1 MFESLSGIVVRF
13 LRTAAI
19 VTLLVAAGR
28 ARALAQDPQPAPVPQ
43 CPAGCVPAPPP
54 SPVWT
59 GSAGAGFSVT
69 SGNSDTSNF
78 NISFDAR
85 RDPKT
90 RTVLIFNALYLRAS
104 DDDETLV
111 DRTAFGA
118 RVERMLTKRAFVF
131 GQLQFLRDRFK
142 DIEYLWAPT
151 GGIGYRLIDT
161 SRVTLSADTG
171 AGVAIEKNTGLDVDT
186 SGAFTAGDKLEIKVS
201 PMATATQSY
210 SGLWKMDEFGDS
222 IHAFTAGLAAN
233 ITART
238 QIKIELLDTYKTRPT
253 SVDVEKNDVT
263 FLTSFVFKIG

>member
-1 MFESLSGIVVRF
+1 MSRSPANVGCGVARVAGVV
-13 LRTAAI
+13 A
-19 VTLLVAAGR
+19 LLVAAG
-28 ARALAQDPQPAPVPQ
+28 ATPALAQDPQPAPVPQ

-59 GSAGAGFSVT
+59 GSAGVGFSVT

-78 NISFDAR
+78 NISFDAK

-90 RTVLIFNALYLRAS
+90 RTVLIFNALYLRAT
-104 DDDETLV
+104 DDDEAIV

-118 RVERMLTKRAFVF
+118 RIERTVAERVFVF

-151 GGIGYRLIDT
+151 GGVGYRLIET
-161 SRVTLSADTG
+161 PRVKLSADAG
-171 AGVAIEKNTGLDVDT
+171 VGVAIEKNTGLDVDT
-186 SGAFTAGDKLEIKVS
+186 SGALTAGDKLEVKLS
-201 PMATATQSY
+201 PMATVTQGY

-233 ITART
+233 LTART
-238 QIKIELLDTYKTRPT
+238 QIKVELLDTYKTRPT